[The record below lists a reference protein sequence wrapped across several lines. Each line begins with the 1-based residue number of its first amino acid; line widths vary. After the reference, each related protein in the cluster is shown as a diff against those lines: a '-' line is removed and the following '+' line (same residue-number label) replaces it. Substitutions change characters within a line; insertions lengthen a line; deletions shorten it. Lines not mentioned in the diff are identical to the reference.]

1 MEQQQEKILIV
12 DDELF
17 NIDTLIGLLRSEYK
31 IMIAKNGE
39 QALRAIQPGSVPDL
53 ILLDIV
59 MPEMDGYEVC
69 QRLKASPLT
78 RNVPVIF
85 LTARNDAA
93 SETQGLIMGAVDYI
107 SKPFHS
113 AIVRARIQTHLGL
126 KRKIDL
132 LERMVALDGLTE
144 IPNRRNFDQ
153 TRTQEWTRALRE
165 KEPLSLI
172 MIDVDMFK
180 QYNDLYGHCEGDLCL
195 QRVARALAAAMQRP
209 GDFVARYGGEEFVA
223 LLPGTDLEGAKRVGE
238 QLRVAVA
245 SLGLPH
251 ALSTAAPHVTVS
263 LGAATVIPT
272 PEIDANQLQQV
283 ADQMLY
289 IAKRQGRNRL
299 CATHLTAA
307 ATDPAAHGG

>member
-1 MEQQQEKILIV
+1 MNQQEKILIV

-17 NIDTLIGLLRSEYK
+17 NIDALIGLLRSEYK
-31 IMIAKNGE
+31 IMVAKNGE
-39 QALRAIQPGSVPDL
+39 QALRAIQPGSLPDL

-69 QRLKASPLT
+69 QRLKENSLSK
-78 RNVPVIF
+78 NIPVIF
-85 LTARNDAA
+85 LTARNDVV

-107 SKPFHS
+107 SKPFHG

-132 LERMVALDGLTE
+132 LERMVSLDGLTE
-144 IPNRRNFDQ
+144 IPNRRHFDQ
-153 TRTQEWTRALRE
+153 TRSQEWTRALRE

-180 QYNDLYGHCEGDLCL
+180 QYNDLYGHSEGDLCL
-195 QRVARALAAAMQRP
+195 QRVARALAGAMQRP

-223 LLPGTDLEGAKRVGE
+223 ILPKTDLEGAKQVGE
-238 QLRVAVA
+238 QLRQAVEH
-245 SLGLPH
+245 LGLPH
-251 ALSTAAPHVTVS
+251 ALSTAAAHVTIS
-263 LGAATVIPT
+263 LGAASALPT
-272 PEIDANQLQQV
+272 PEISADKLQQI

-299 CATHLTAA
+299 CATHLAA
-307 ATDPAAHGG
+307 VPESGG